1 MHEKMATA
9 INFPTCLNAI
19 VSYNV
24 YLALHD
30 CLQMRLPLGLAL
42 CTTRNGKRSDMTRVE
57 N

>member
-1 MHEKMATA
+1 MATA
-9 INFPTCLNAI
+9 INFTTCLNAI

-30 CLQMRLPLGLAL
+30 CLQMRLPIG
-42 CTTRNGKRSDMTRVE
+42 TTRNGKRSDMTRVE

>member
-9 INFPTCLNAI
+9 INFTTCLNAI